1 LVLAK
6 IDIESDKSEEM
17 IRCEGYCY
25 WRPISGSVS
34 RHDSR
39 ELLCFYS
46 DGQVAIEKFD
56 SRDAHITTKEGLAA
70 DAVELR
76 NKFAELTN
84 LDLSTGIGRYSI
96 AEENI
101 SFTVFYGDGSV
112 TYTGSLTSTGMH
124 LDLLSEHSGQLE
136 QITSGLEYFVSAV

>member
-1 LVLAK
+1 
-6 IDIESDKSEEM
+6 M

-25 WRPISGSVS
+25 WRPIGGSVS
-34 RHDSR
+34 RHGSR

-56 SRDAHITTKEGLAA
+56 SRDAQISTNEALAS
-70 DAVELR
+70 DAGELR
-76 NKFAELTN
+76 DHFAELTN

-96 AEENI
+96 AEGNI
-101 SFTVFYGDGSV
+101 SFTVFYGDRSV

-124 LDLLSEHSGQLE
+124 LDLLSEHSDQLE
-136 QITSGLEYFVSAV
+136 HIASGLQYFVSAV

>member
-1 LVLAK
+1 
-6 IDIESDKSEEM
+6 M

-25 WRPISGSVS
+25 WRPIGGTVV

-39 ELLCFYS
+39 ELLCFFS

-56 SRDAHITTKEGLAA
+56 CRNAIMTTNESLAA
-70 DAVELR
+70 DAIELR
-76 NKFAELTN
+76 EHFAELTD

-96 AEENI
+96 AEGNI
-101 SFTVFYGDGSV
+101 SFTVSYDDGSV

-124 LDLLSEHSGQLE
+124 LDLLSEHSDRLGQK
-136 QITSGLEYFVSAV
+136 TSGLQYFVSAV